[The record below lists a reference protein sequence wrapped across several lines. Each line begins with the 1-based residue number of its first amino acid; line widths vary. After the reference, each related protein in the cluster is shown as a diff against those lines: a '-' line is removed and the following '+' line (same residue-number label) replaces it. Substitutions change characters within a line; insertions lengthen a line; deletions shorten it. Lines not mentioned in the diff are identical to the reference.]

1 MFIRVNLFAL
11 ILFAI
16 AHQGLAQELNCR
28 VQVNADQV
36 QTSDRNVFKDMETA
50 FTQFINSRQWTDD
63 TFEST
68 EKINANII
76 ITLQNPKS
84 IGIYDATVQIQSA
97 RPVYGSNYETIL
109 LNFADR
115 DWQFDY
121 IESQPLQYNDNSYQ
135 SNLTSLLAYY
145 CYIIIGLD
153 YDSFS
158 ELGGTEYFQ
167 EALNIVNNAQ
177 QSNRPGWNTLGST
190 RNRYWLSENLN
201 NQQMISLRK
210 GLYKYHRLALDTFE
224 KDPENSRK
232 LILEVLKD
240 LKKLKSAYPN
250 SILAIAFLDAKKDE
264 LINIFSEGNIQIRRE
279 AYDIL
284 AAIDPSKSSDYEKI
298 IK

>member
-16 AHQGLAQELNCR
+16 ARQGMAQELNCR

-167 EALNIVNNAQ
+167 EALNVVNNAQ

-232 LILEVLKD
+232 IILDVLKD
-240 LKKLKSAYPN
+240 LKKLKTAYPN

>member
-1 MFIRVNLFAL
+1 MPLKFKIFTLL
-11 ILFAI
+11 LLTIC
-16 AHQGLAQELNCR
+16 GYSSAQEINCR

-36 QTSDRNVFKDMETA
+36 QTSDRSVFKDMETA
-50 FTQFINSRQWTDD
+50 FSQFINSRQWTDD
-63 TFEST
+63 NYESI
-68 EKINANII
+68 EKINVNMI
-76 ITLQNPKS
+76 ITLQNPKT

-97 RPVYGSNYETIL
+97 RPVYNSNYESIL

-135 SNLTSLLAYY
+135 SNLTSILAYY
-145 CYIIIGLD
+145 SYMILGLD
-153 YDSFS
+153 YDSYG

-167 EALNIVNNAQ
+167 KASSIVNNAQ
-177 QSNRPGWNTLGST
+177 QANRPGWNTLGST
-190 RNRYWLSENLN
+190 RNRYWLAENLN
-201 NQQMISLRK
+201 NQQMLLLRK

-224 KDPENSRK
+224 KDPDNSRK
-232 LILEVLKD
+232 LILEVLKE
-240 LKKLKSAYPN
+240 LKKIKSAFPN
-250 SILAIAFLDAKKDE
+250 SIFAITFLDSKKDE

-284 AAIDPSKSSDYEKI
+284 ASIDPSKSSDYEKI